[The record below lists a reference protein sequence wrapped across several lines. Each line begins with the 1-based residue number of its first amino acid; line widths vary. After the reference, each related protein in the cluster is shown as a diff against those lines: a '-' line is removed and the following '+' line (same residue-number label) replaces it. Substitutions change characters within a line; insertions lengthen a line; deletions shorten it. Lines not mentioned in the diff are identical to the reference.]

1 MITLPY
7 AACAL
12 IAFIVGQL
20 LIDENCDF
28 SGTFFPYM
36 YLSSQDNLRSP
47 QQTTLLCSKTRG
59 HINFEIR
66 KDEIWRLNAGKCR
79 FFSLLASLLM
89 GLGKWTN
96 PGRGGGDAD
105 IKVT

>member
-79 FFSLLASLLM
+79 FFFFACVPVD
-89 GLGKWTN
+89 GLGQMDESRE
-96 PGRGGGDAD
+96 GRGRR
-105 IKVT
+105 